1 MSIFISAC
9 GTVDRAFQCPST
21 ANLACQ
27 QRNSAPPNQEFPLLG
42 RQSPKSDK
50 ANKTGGL
57 DALSLETVP
66 LYDPYDGLLP
76 SNSFHRLANS
86 TAVYSMSACFRHTNL
101 PHRPHAK
108 LGAPLVKLHKK
119 SPGKSSVVPTVR
131 VDGFQIKPLSL

>member
-86 TAVYSMSACFRHTNL
+86 TAVYVSLFP
-101 PHRPHAK
+101 PHYPTARMQTSCETAQKIPREIV
-108 LGAPLVKLHKK
+108 GCSNSEGRRISNQAP
-119 SPGKSSVVPTVR
+119 VPV
-131 VDGFQIKPLSL
+131 IS